1 MRFLLMRLEAPLMSF
16 GGPMID
22 NIGRTRRFPGQA
34 QIAGLFGNAL
44 GWCHGEAPRLD
55 ALQRRLRIAAA
66 LDRPGELLRDFHTVD
81 LGQPHLVGTGWT
93 TRGAPEKRAGASGEE
108 THIRHRWYLAD
119 ARLLLAVALVPDDIA
134 PTVGELASAL
144 DHPARPL
151 FIGRKN
157 CVPADRLSLGVAEAT
172 DALLALREAVDRAA
186 TASPAST
193 QCELDSRLLSALP
206 AGEAET
212 ERLVDGREWENQ
224 AHTVERL
231 VVRHA
236 LGAAR

>member
-16 GGPMID
+16 GGPMVD

-34 QIAGLFGNAL
+34 QIAGLLGNAL
-44 GWCHGEAPRLD
+44 GWCHHQTPRLD

-93 TRGAPEKRAGASGEE
+93 TRGAVEKRAGASSEE

-119 ARLLLAVALVPDDIA
+119 ARLLLAVALAPEDVA
-134 PTVGELASAL
+134 PTVDDLASAL
-144 DHPARPL
+144 DRPARPL

-157 CVPADRLSLGVAEAT
+157 CLPAARLSLGVAEAA
-172 DALLALREAVDRAA
+172 DAVLALREAVARAA
-186 TASPAST
+186 TGSPAAT
-193 QCELDSRLLSALP
+193 LCELDSRLFAALP
-206 AGEAET
+206 ADEAET

-231 VVRHA
+231 VVRRA
-236 LGAAR
+236 LGAV